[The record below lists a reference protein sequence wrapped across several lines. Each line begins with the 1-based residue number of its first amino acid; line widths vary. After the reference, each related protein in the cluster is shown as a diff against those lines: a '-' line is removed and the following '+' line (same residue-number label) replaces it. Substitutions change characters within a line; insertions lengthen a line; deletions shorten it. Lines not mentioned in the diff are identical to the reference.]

1 MPYKDPEKRREAN
14 KRAQKK
20 RRQEKPEAVALAE
33 HLRHQR
39 SLAKRRAKSTARNR
53 AVGKPQRPKG
63 PRARV
68 ELVVPASR
76 KWRLFTHPD
85 GVTRLHFSSRK
96 GYDLEEMQI
105 ILREFKALRA
115 KG

>member
-14 KRAQKK
+14 KRAQEK
-20 RRQEKPEAVALAE
+20 RRKEKPAAVALTE

-39 SLAKRRAKSTARNR
+39 ALAKRRKKSTDRNR
-53 AVGKPQRPKG
+53 AAGHPERPKG

-76 KWRLFTHPD
+76 KWRIFTHPD

-96 GYDLEEMQI
+96 GYDLEELQI

-115 KG
+115 QA

>member
-14 KRAQKK
+14 QRAQKK
-20 RRQEKPEAVALAE
+20 RRQEKPEAVALTE

-39 SLAKRRAKSTARNR
+39 ALEKRRKKSTARNR
-53 AVGKPQRPKG
+53 AVGFPERPKG
-63 PRARV
+63 QRSKI

-76 KWRLFTHPD
+76 KWRIFTHPD

-96 GYDLEEMQI
+96 GYDLEELQI
-105 ILREFKALRA
+105 IMREFKALRA
-115 KG
+115 RS